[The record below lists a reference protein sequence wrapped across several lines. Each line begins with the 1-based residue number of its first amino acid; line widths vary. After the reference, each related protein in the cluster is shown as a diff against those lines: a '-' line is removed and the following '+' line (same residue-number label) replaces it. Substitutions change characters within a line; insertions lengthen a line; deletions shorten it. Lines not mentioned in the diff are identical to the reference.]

1 MLIEYLP
8 EFLQNID
15 EFKKLFDAEDFF
27 INKLKTQINQAFLDQ
42 YVLEAG
48 ERSVQRYEKI
58 MGLKKGKK
66 DIEQRRRALYI
77 RITDKLPYT
86 IINLSKQLSIV
97 CGENNFFLF
106 LKHNEY
112 LIYVRLIDIDD
123 TSLNEVKEI
132 LDKMIPVNMVI
143 NILFKNIHEFFKP
156 LKHSK
161 LKNFSHFSIQND
173 LIERG
178 F

>member
-8 EFLQNID
+8 EFLQNIE

-27 INKLKTQINQAFLDQ
+27 IDKLKTQINQAFLDQ
-42 YVLEAG
+42 YVLYAG
-48 ERSVQRYEKI
+48 EESVQRYEKI

-66 DIEQRRRALYI
+66 NIEQRRIALYI

-86 IINLSKQLSIV
+86 IINLSKQLCIV
-97 CGENNFFLF
+97 CGKDNFFLF
-106 LKHNEY
+106 VKHNDY
-112 LIYVRLIDIDD
+112 MIYVRLLNMDD
-123 TSLNEVKEI
+123 TALSEVKEI
-132 LDKMIPVNMVI
+132 LDKMIPANMVI
-143 NILFKNIHEFFKP
+143 NIVFKNIHEFFKP

-161 LKNFSHFSIQND
+161 LKNFSHLSIQND